1 MFKFRNLNIYTATVP
16 DRMHHL
22 DLGLFK
28 YQIEFTTELLKLR
41 QGKLVDD
48 MNQRIAKIPRHSG
61 LKVFKKGVQSLSRL
75 TASEYRDLMKIMVF
89 VVDGLHSKDLSEV
102 YVKWNEMYLLSR
114 LENFKESDLQDF
126 QVK

>member
-1 MFKFRNLNIYTATVP
+1 MFKFRNLNIYAATVP

-28 YQIEFTTELLKLR
+28 YQIEFTTELLKQR
-41 QGKLVDD
+41 KLADD
-48 MNQRIAKIPRHSG
+48 MNHRIAKIPRHSG

-75 TASEYRDLMKIMVF
+75 TASEYRDMMKIMVF

-114 LENFKESDLQDF
+114 LKNFKESDLQDF

>member
-1 MFKFRNLNIYTATVP
+1 MFKFRNLNIYVTTVP

-28 YQIEFTTELLKLR
+28 YQIEFTTELLKQR
-41 QGKLVDD
+41 KLADD

-75 TASEYRDLMKIMVF
+75 TASEYRDMMKIMVF

-114 LENFKESDLQDF
+114 LENFRESDLQDF

>member
-1 MFKFRNLNIYTATVP
+1 MFKFRNLNIYAATVP

-28 YQIEFTTELLKLR
+28 YQIEFTTELLKQE

-61 LKVFKKGVQSLSRL
+61 LKVFKNGVQSLSRL
-75 TASEYRDLMKIMVF
+75 TASEYRDMMKIMVF
-89 VVDGLHSKDLSEV
+89 VVDGLHSKNLSDV